1 MLNERVVGNN
11 FSINGF
17 ERGVEVGDAVLSEEA
32 DQVEASDGEL
42 SL

>member
-1 MLNERVVGNN
+1 MLDEWV
-11 FSINGF
+11 FSDDFCIDGF
-17 ERGVEVGDAVLSEEA
+17 KCGVEVGDAVLSEEA